1 MAILSAMLNRT
12 VLWMW
17 VLTLTGPLV
26 TASLAQ
32 GTETPPTDQAVAF
45 LGQDP
50 EQSFAMQW
58 SLTGGY
64 AYQLRARINDGGRVS
79 WARAHAHLEGQMPM
93 NDELDLLVGLRYQND
108 EFGFD
113 AAAGSWGD
121 INTVQMDAAL
131 RWQATEHWQV
141 FGGGQVIFSAEQGAG
156 FDDAFTGGGAIGAV
170 YGFNDRLAL
179 GLGVGVRSRIL
190 DDALIYPVV
199 IVEWGITDR
208 LRLSTRL
215 TSGWANQT
223 GVELIY
229 DLADGVQVGVAAVY
243 DYQQFRLSDDNAT
256 AAGGAGES
264 EMLPVCVFIAY
275 DIADNVAITAFVG
288 ANVAGSLKATDTSS
302 AIVWETDYDA
312 APVVGIQATI
322 RF

>member
-1 MAILSAMLNRT
+1 
-12 VLWMW
+12 
-17 VLTLTGPLV
+17 
-26 TASLAQ
+26 
-32 GTETPPTDQAVAF
+32 
-45 LGQDP
+45 
-50 EQSFAMQW
+50 
-58 SLTGGY
+58 
-64 AYQLRARINDGGRVS
+64 
-79 WARAHAHLEGQMPM
+79 MPI
-93 NDELDLLVGLRYQND
+93 NDELDLLVGLRYQSD
-108 EFGFD
+108 DFGFD
-113 AAAGSWGD
+113 GAVGNWGD
-121 INTVQMDAAL
+121 INTVQLDAAL
-131 RWQATEHWQV
+131 RWQATDRWQV

-170 YGFNDRLAL
+170 YGVNDRLAL